1 MHINLRKIE
10 TFIKNDKKLY
20 GVLLRRMFSW
30 DNSEDDAF
38 IEDMIYNLLS
48 LQRENG
54 SWLDSPYHTA
64 KCIELLT
71 FFKVKG
77 QEIRNAVDYI
87 FSTRNKGLLAYPGFF
102 PRREKY
108 VKFLGAPKYRASDF
122 AYSSYIA
129 YVLNLAG
136 YENDSRLREFK
147 ETFMNLFRDGF
158 YCCFYCTNIGLR
170 FLGTNRTI
178 RNSSTAINSLKYFEL
193 LLDEKGWR
201 RGAGLITYVPIYL
214 PIHTLTY
221 FKDVKEAQEIFMQAL
236 NILLRKVKKNG
247 SWGNSSE
254 YTFIAINAL
263 KSFGILRIDIYGS
276 LKLNLQREY
285 M

>member
-1 MHINLRKIE
+1 
-10 TFIKNDKKLY
+10 
-20 GVLLRRMFSW
+20 
-30 DNSEDDAF
+30 
-38 IEDMIYNLLS
+38 
-48 LQRENG
+48 
-54 SWLDSPYHTA
+54 
-64 KCIELLT
+64 
-71 FFKVKG
+71 
-77 QEIRNAVDYI
+77 
-87 FSTRNKGLLAYPGFF
+87 
-102 PRREKY
+102 
-108 VKFLGAPKYRASDF
+108 KFLGAPKYRASDF

-136 YENDSRLREFK
+136 YENDGRLREFK

-158 YCCFYCTNIGLR
+158 YCCFNCTNIGLR

-193 LLDEKGWR
+193 LLDENGWR

-236 NILLRKVKKNG
+236 NILLRKVRKNG

-263 KSFGILRIDIYGS
+263 KSFGILEINIYGS
-276 LKLNLQREY
+276 LKLNLQK
-285 M
+285 